1 MILNVYDYAFLYF
14 IGNIYAQTFV
24 TCLHIYGQDW
34 TGTPISLT
42 YCVHICILMLD
53 PCAVERTICMHLS
66 QVSTLACVPKCMHTY
81 LHIHYIMNITTA
93 VKKQTH
99 ITIW

>member
-1 MILNVYDYAFLYF
+1 MHSYISL
-14 IGNIYAQTFV
+14 V
-24 TCLHIYGQDW
+24 TYMHRLFSHVCTYGQDW

-53 PCAVERTICMHLS
+53 PCAVKRTICMHLS
-66 QVSTLACVPKCMHTY
+66 QVNTLACVPKCMHTY

>member
-14 IGNIYAQTFV
+14 IGNIYAQTIL

-53 PCAVERTICMHLS
+53 PCAVKRTICMHLS
-66 QVSTLACVPKCMHTY
+66 QVNTLACVPKCMHTY